1 MDDTTLSENVVVG
14 RERCPKCAD
23 NGKDNSGDNL
33 ARYSDGG
40 GYCFSCQYF
49 EKGDGSAPAV
59 ESTPSS
65 FKVYRGAI
73 RHLDERKIDT
83 KPCRVYGYQTA
94 DINNK
99 EIQIAN
105 YFKEGNLVAQHMRG
119 PNKQFHWVGSPRGCE
134 LFGQHL
140 WGGTSKKIVITEGEV
155 DCLTVAQLQDCK
167 WPVVSLPNG
176 AAGAVRDIKNNL
188 AFVNRF
194 EEVILM
200 FDMDDAG
207 RNAAKAVADIL
218 PPGKAKIASLPFKDA
233 NECLTKGNSKAVIE
247 AMWNAT
253 VYSPDEI
260 LHISAVTERDQD
272 SANMKVWPFP
282 FKNLTKFLTG
292 QRSGEITLHA
302 SGTGS
307 GKSTF
312 LRELAYH
319 HATNGRKVGMI
330 MLEESPEETMDD
342 MISLIINKPVRKL
355 RSTRMMNTLLEQM
368 GEEKIEMDIIDDL
381 TDEEYAEAR
390 RKLGDTGIYIYDHL
404 GNNAMKNL
412 LARMEY
418 MAVSLDVDVIM
429 LDHITAAAAGLM
441 NVNEKDIDGGGSE
454 RLIIDAMMR
463 DMRALAVRTGVHI
476 DVVSQLKKTQ
486 TAFEEGARI
495 TMQDLRG
502 SGALASVPNTV
513 VALER
518 DRQSADK
525 RKANTTTVR
534 VLKNRL
540 DGRAGIASAIY
551 YNHETGRMEETTW
564 VEDEKGEVTFEPV
577 DLPTDF

>member
-1 MDDTTLSENVVVG
+1 MDDTTLSENVVTG
-14 RERCPKCAD
+14 REACPKCRA

-40 GYCFSCQYF
+40 AYCFACQHF
-49 EKGDGSAPAV
+49 EKGDGSTTVEPTPA
-59 ESTPSS
+59 S

-73 RHLDERKIDT
+73 RHLDHRKVDT

-94 DINNK
+94 EINGK
-99 EIQIAN
+99 EIEIAN
-105 YFKEGNLVAQHMRG
+105 YFKDGKLVAQHMRG

-134 LFGQHL
+134 LYGQHL
-140 WGGTSKKIVITEGEV
+140 WGGGGKKLVITEGEV
-155 DCLTVAQLQDCK
+155 DCLSVAQMQDCK

-176 AAGAVRDIKNNL
+176 AAGAVRDIKANL
-188 AFVNRF
+188 EFVNSF
-194 EEVILM
+194 QEVIIM
-200 FDMDDAG
+200 FDMDEPG
-207 RNAAKAVADIL
+207 REAAKAVADIL
-218 PPGKAKIASLPFKDA
+218 PPGKAKIASLPYKDA
-233 NECLTKGNSKAVIE
+233 NECLVKGNSKAIVDAI
-247 AMWNAT
+247 WNAT
-253 VYSPDEI
+253 MYSPDEI
-260 LHISAVTERDQD
+260 LHISSITERQIDAV
-272 SANMKVWPFP
+272 SCKVWPFP

-319 HATNGRKVGMI
+319 HAINGRSVGMI
-330 MLEESPEETMDD
+330 MLEESPEETMND
-342 MISLIINKPVRKL
+342 MISLILNKPVRKI
-355 RSTRMMNTLLEQM
+355 RSARMMNQLLEQM
-368 GEEKIEMDIIDDL
+368 GEPTIDMDIVDDL
-381 TDEEYAEAR
+381 SDEEYADAR
-390 RKLGDTGIYIYDHL
+390 KSLADTGIYIYDHL
-404 GNNAMKNL
+404 GNNAMANL

-418 MAVSLDVDVIM
+418 MAVSLGVEVIM

-441 NVNEKDIDGGGSE
+441 NTSNKDIEGGGSE

-463 DMRALAVRTGVHI
+463 DMRSLAVRTGVHI
-476 DVVSQLKKTQ
+476 DVVSQLKKTDK
-486 TAFEEGARI
+486 AFEEGSRI

-518 DRQSADK
+518 DRQNPDS
-525 RKANTTTVR
+525 RTANTTTVR

-540 DGRAGIASAIY
+540 DGRAGIASAIF
-551 YNHETGRMEETTW
+551 YNHETGRMEETEW
-564 VEDEKGEVTFEPV
+564 VESDDGKVQFAPV
-577 DLPTDF
+577 DTGEF

>member
-1 MDDTTLSENVVVG
+1 MDDTTLSENVVTG
-14 RERCPKCAD
+14 REACPKCRA

-40 GYCFSCQYF
+40 AYCFACQHF
-49 EKGDGSAPAV
+49 EKGDGSAPA
-59 ESTPSS
+59 EPTPTS

-73 RHLDERKIDT
+73 RHLDHRKVDT

-94 DINNK
+94 EINGK
-99 EIQIAN
+99 EIEIAN
-105 YFKEGNLVAQHMRG
+105 YFKDGTLVAQHMRG

-134 LFGQHL
+134 LYGQHL
-140 WGGTSKKIVITEGEV
+140 WGGGGKKLVITEGEI
-155 DCLTVAQLQDCK
+155 DCLSVAQMQDCK
-167 WPVVSLPNG
+167 WPTVSLPNG
-176 AAGAVRDIKNNL
+176 AAGAVRDIKTNL
-188 AFVNRF
+188 EFVNSF
-194 EEVILM
+194 QEVIIM
-200 FDMDDAG
+200 FDQDDAG
-207 RNAAKAVADIL
+207 REAAKAVADIL

-233 NECLTKGNSKAVIE
+233 NECLVKGNSKAIVDAI
-247 AMWNAT
+247 WNAT

-260 LHISAVTERDQD
+260 LHISAVTERQLDA
-272 SANMKVWPFP
+272 SATKVWPFP

-319 HATNGRKVGMI
+319 HASNGRSVGMI

-342 MISLIINKPVRKL
+342 MISLILNKPVRKI
-355 RSTRMMNTLLEQM
+355 RSARMMNQLLEQM
-368 GEEKIEMDIIDDL
+368 GEPTIDMDIVDDL
-381 TDEEYAEAR
+381 SDEEYAEAR
-390 RKLGDTGIYIYDHL
+390 KSLAETGIYIYDHL
-404 GNNAMKNL
+404 GNNAMANL

-418 MAVSLDVDVIM
+418 MAVSLGVEVIM

-441 NVNEKDIDGGGSE
+441 NVNSKDVDGGASE

-476 DVVSQLKKTQ
+476 DVVSQLKKTDK
-486 TAFEEGARI
+486 AFEEGSRI

-518 DRQSADK
+518 DRQNPDN
-525 RKANTTTVR
+525 RTANTTTVR

-540 DGRAGIASAIY
+540 DGRAGIASAIF
-551 YNHETGRMEETTW
+551 YNHETGRMEETEW
-564 VEDEKGEVTFEPV
+564 VESESGEVSFAPV
-577 DLPTDF
+577 ETGDF

>member
-14 RERCPKCAD
+14 REACPKCRA

-40 GYCFSCQYF
+40 AYCFACQHF

-59 ESTPSS
+59 DSSPAS

-73 RHLDERKIDT
+73 RHLEDRKIDT

-94 DINNK
+94 EINGK
-99 EIQIAN
+99 EVQIAN
-105 YFKEGNLVAQHMRG
+105 FFKDGTLVAQHMRG
-119 PNKQFHWVGSPRGCE
+119 PDKKFHWVGRPRNCE

-140 WGGTSKKIVITEGEV
+140 WGSGGKKLVITEGEI

-167 WPVVSLPNG
+167 WPTVSLTGG
-176 AAGAVRDIKNNL
+176 AAGAVRDIKANL
-188 AFVNRF
+188 EFVNSF
-194 EEVILM
+194 KEVILM

-207 RNAAKAVADIL
+207 REAAKAVADIL
-218 PPGKAKIASLPFKDA
+218 PPGKAKLASLPFKDA
-233 NECLTKGNSKAVIE
+233 NECLTKGNSKAIID

-260 LHISAVTERDQD
+260 LHISSVTSRDAD
-272 SANMKVWPFP
+272 TSNTKVWPFP
-282 FKNLTKFLTG
+282 FKDLTKFLTG
-292 QRSGEITLHA
+292 QRSGEITLYA

-319 HATNGRKVGMI
+319 HASNGRSVGMI

-342 MISLIINKPVRKL
+342 MISLILNKPVRKL
-355 RSTRMMNTLLEQM
+355 RSGRMMNDLLEQM
-368 GEEKIEMDIIDDL
+368 GEDKIEMDIIDDL
-381 TDEEYAEAR
+381 TDEEYAKAKEE
-390 RKLGDTGIYIYDHL
+390 LGKTGLYIYDHL
-404 GNNAMKNL
+404 GNNAMSNL
-412 LARMEY
+412 MARMEY
-418 MAVSLDVDVIM
+418 MAVSLGVEVIL

-441 NVNEKDIDGGGSE
+441 STSEKDIEGGGSE

-513 VALER
+513 IALER
-518 DRQSADK
+518 DRQNADK
-525 RKANTTTVR
+525 RTANTTTVR

-540 DGRAGIASAIY
+540 DGRSGVATGIY
-551 YNHETGRMEETTW
+551 YNHETGRMEQTEF
-564 VEDEKGEVTFEPV
+564 VENENGEVSFSPEEPM
-577 DLPTDF
+577 DF